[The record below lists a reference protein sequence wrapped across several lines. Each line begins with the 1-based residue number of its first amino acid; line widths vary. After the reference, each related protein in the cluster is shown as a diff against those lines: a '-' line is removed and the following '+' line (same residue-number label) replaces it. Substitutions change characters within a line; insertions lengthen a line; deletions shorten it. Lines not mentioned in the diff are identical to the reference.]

1 VAPPGQAWTKALA
14 VVLAGTFAAML
25 LPGTNGL
32 YARTYP
38 VQPEVISRAVAEAA
52 LDAGFEREP
61 LEQYVPTTFSATI
74 IYDTVLPPDLPTVNV
89 AYSNEATLK
98 GDADEFVIRPLTDSR
113 QNLDE
118 GAARAGG
125 GLELTWSWQVEAML
139 PGSKV
144 LILEIQPLVLVNGRL
159 LQDVERRNKPI
170 PVEVEVNRNQKA
182 LDDTAAAIRRSL
194 ETPSPS
200 PAPPSLDLQLPG
212 ELTVGRETE
221 VSAALDLGDAGRLV
235 SGQVVLPDVADDGIT
250 VYRLAASND
259 GRSVWTVEPDEPGS
273 VALEFAVE
281 LTSQAGERAL
291 SASIPV
297 HRELEVEDT
306 WFNRLTGTA
315 GKLTV
320 LLGLVAAALALWDRR
335 RRKRKSTAGA
345 APPGGE
351 AGGNPA

>member
-1 VAPPGQAWTKALA
+1 VAPPGQAWTKAVVA
-14 VVLAGTFAAML
+14 VLAGTLAAL
-25 LPGTNGL
+25 VLPGTNGL

-52 LDAGFEREP
+52 LDAAFEREP

-74 IYDTVLPPDLPTVNV
+74 IYDTALPRELPTVNV

-98 GDADEFVIRPLTDSR
+98 GDPDEFVIRPLTDSR

-125 GLELTWSWQVEAML
+125 GFQLTWSWQVEAML
-139 PGSKV
+139 PGSKI

-159 LQDVERRNKPI
+159 LRDVERRNKPI

-194 ETPSPS
+194 EEPSPS
-200 PAPPSLDLQLPG
+200 QAPPSLDIRLPG
-212 ELTVGRETE
+212 ELTVGRATE
-221 VSAALDLGDAGRLV
+221 VSAGLDLGDAGRLV
-235 SGQVVLPDVADDGIT
+235 SGQVVLPDVADDGIA
-250 VYRLAASND
+250 VDRLATSSD

-281 LTSQAGERAL
+281 LTSQAGERTL

-297 HRELEVEDT
+297 HRELQVEDT
-306 WFNRLTGTA
+306 WLNRLSGTA
-315 GKLTV
+315 AKVTA
-320 LLGLVAAALALWDRR
+320 LLALLATALALWDRR
-335 RRKRKSTAGA
+335 RRNRKPTAGV
-345 APPGGE
+345 APPGDE
-351 AGGNPA
+351 AEG